1 MKTYKGCVKARTVA
15 FLAFFS
21 TFQEES
27 CGFYSRSTRTRCPYW
42 SMAITVMEFAQSQ
55 QFLAVMH
62 PFDLVYKYFM
72 GI

>member
-1 MKTYKGCVKARTVA
+1 MYKGCVKTRTVA

-21 TFQEES
+21 PFQEES
-27 CGFYSRSTRTRCPYW
+27 CGFYSRNTGTRCLYW
-42 SMAITVMEFAQSQ
+42 SFAIPVMEFAQSQ

-62 PFDLVYKYFM
+62 PFDLVYKCFL